1 MNSDEDSGGQMH
13 TNAMN
18 DDPHLQEDSGD
29 SEEDSLPNFVA
40 NVNNMVAGV
49 TFANSTSNPTGSSRK
64 RKGIQQSSKQNEKKK
79 GVLEGDRNCFRD

>member
-1 MNSDEDSGGQMH
+1 MH

-18 DDPHLQEDSGD
+18 DDPHLQEGSGD

-49 TFANSTSNPTGSSRK
+49 TFANSTSNPTSSSRK
-64 RKGIQQSSKQNEKKK
+64 RKGVQQSSKQNDKKKK